1 MCRLLPGTSGG
12 LIYRRS
18 WCWPSDTR
26 DGPEVPWRSWPSD
39 LGAGVGAAA
48 WTWGQQGRKNVPGT
62 PALPQGTPCSQALQP
77 PPAPVSS
84 NHALSSHQYAGSPF
98 IPVLL
103 QCRFGQLPCHFCLFA
118 DAAGAAPRTG
128 PCWQVASSPW
138 AAGTAPS
145 LQHMGTLRSL
155 EK

>member
-1 MCRLLPGTSGG
+1 MCRLLPGPSGG

-26 DGPEVPWRSWPSD
+26 DDPEVPWWSWPPD

-48 WTWGQQGRKNVPGT
+48 WIWGQQGRKNVPGT
-62 PALPQGTPCSQALQP
+62 PALPQGKLMLPSIATSPSPSELKSCPQLP
-77 PPAPVSS
+77 PICWVSFHSCAPT
-84 NHALSSHQYAGSPF
+84 L
-98 IPVLL
+98 
-103 QCRFGQLPCHFCLFA
+103 CRFGQLPCHFCLFA

-128 PCWQVASSPW
+128 PCWQVA
-138 AAGTAPS
+138 APS
-145 LQHMGTLRSL
+145 LQHMGTLRSP